1 MREYRDYLARTA
13 GMTQK
18 QRNIKLPKEKES
30 GTMKAMVLDR
40 ISSVE
45 EKRLRL
51 VNLPKPIPERDQIV
65 VEVSACGVCHTELDE
80 IEGRVPPS
88 RFPMILGH
96 EIVGRVESSGAAA
109 RKFRRGD
116 RVGIAWINW
125 ACGHCSFCLKGEE
138 NLCDTAKW
146 TGKDAHGGYA
156 QYTVVSERFAYPIP
170 ETFADVKA
178 APLLCA
184 GVIGYRALRLS
195 GMEDGKVLGLYGFGA
210 SAHIVIQVVK
220 YKYPNARVFV
230 FTRPNQKEHQDLAR
244 KLGADWIGAT
254 GDAPPEK
261 LDCAIDFTP
270 VGEPIREALRNLE
283 KGGRVVINAIR
294 KATPIPE
301 LDYTEHLWYEKE
313 LKSVANVT
321 RKDAQEFLPLA
332 AEIPIV
338 PETQEFRLE
347 EANEALI
354 LLKEGKMRGAGVLKV
369 AEGKGAAMT

>member
-1 MREYRDYLARTA
+1 MREYRSYLGRTA
-13 GMTQK
+13 RVTQK
-18 QRNIKLPKEKES
+18 QLDALPPQPSES

-40 ISSVE
+40 ISAVE
-45 EKRLRL
+45 DKPLRL
-51 VNLPKPIPERDQIV
+51 AQLPVPVPRRGQILV
-65 VEVSACGVCHTELDE
+65 KVHACGVCHTELDE

-96 EIVGRVESSGAAA
+96 EIVGRVETPGFGA
-109 RKFRRGD
+109 RRFKKGD

-125 ACGHCSFCLKGEE
+125 ACGKCSFCVRGEE
-138 NLCDTAKW
+138 NLCDRAKW
-146 TGKDAHGGYA
+146 TGKDADGGYA
-156 QYTVVSERFAYPIP
+156 EYTLVPEDFAYPIP
-170 ETFADVKA
+170 ERFTDVEA

-195 GMEDGKVLGLYGFGA
+195 GVEDGKVLGLYGFGA
-210 SAHIVIQVVK
+210 SAHIAIQVAK
-220 YKYPNARVFV
+220 DKYPNGRVFV
-230 FTRPNQKEHQDLAR
+230 FTRPGQKEHHDLAR

-254 GDAPPEK
+254 GDNPPEK

-270 VGEPIREALRNLE
+270 VGEPVREALRNLE

-294 KATPIPE
+294 KTTPIPE
-301 LDYTEHLWYEKE
+301 LDYTEHLWHEKE

-338 PETQEFRLE
+338 PETREFRLE
-347 EANEALI
+347 EANEALV
-354 LLKEGKMRGAGVLKV
+354 LLKEGKMRGAGVLRI
-369 AEGKGAAMT
+369 AE